1 MESVEIQARAAKDLL
16 GERSPLIPGGN
27 HLDNQ
32 SCGPSQVAIGG
43 QLDDQGCFLRH
54 EIEGSEVSGDVGY
67 RISILEWVPLS
78 GGRVAV
84 LGIDL

>member
-1 MESVEIQARAAKDLL
+1 M
-16 GERSPLIPGGN
+16 
-27 HLDNQ
+27 
-32 SCGPSQVAIGG
+32 AIGG

-54 EIEGSEVSGDVGY
+54 EIEGSEVSGEVGY
-67 RISILEWVPLS
+67 RISVLEWVPLS